1 MHSGALSEK
10 VLLDLCCHLSKS
22 LPAFLYFHDFPS
34 LLDSPGRAEYWRF
47 DLSDELSRT
56 HRDYS
61 ILLFPLS
68 TQWAEI
74 QKKVLAQLF
83 VDASLFAS
91 ILFYIFKKK
100 CSKGEQKVKVKIV
113 SIYKLYILPPF
124 LAHDVFHFPLFFTIH
139 FHRFSF
145 PLWHHD
151 KKDAKIEDQLSH
163 VTYLWGRFQKIEKNC
178 QNSIGK

>member
-22 LPAFLYFHDFPS
+22 LPAFLYFRDFPS

-113 SIYKLYILPPF
+113 SINYIF
-124 LAHDVFHFPLFFTIH
+124 YPLFWPTMSSISPCFLPSIFID
-139 FHRFSF
+139 FH
-145 PLWHHD
+145 
-151 KKDAKIEDQLSH
+151 SH
-163 VTYLWGRFQKIEKNC
+163 CDIMTKRTQKSKTSSLTSHIYEADFRK
-178 QNSIGK
+178 